1 MCCAAIAPAARASA
15 EARLRWKG
23 WVATRAQL
31 CRPPHCTHHY
41 SRQRPAHNLSPLLD
55 LIISFLPRGT
65 QPPPPHA
72 APGGD
77 RNGVDERET
86 YRAGEDNP
94 EAKDRDDVDPVC
106 VLVLK
111 AAERAATFAVEVLA
125 AQILHTGREWCAL
138 STCLDT
144 VQLSLLAN
152 YQRVRSARS
161 TLQCKNRKNVAKS
174 NKKSAKFIKRTATAQ
189 LDAPTVGCE
198 RLLHQCPSELCL
210 LQEATTKGSD
220 CQLLTRA

>member
-1 MCCAAIAPAARASA
+1 MCCAAIAAAAGASA

-23 WVATRAQL
+23 SVATRAQL
-31 CRPPHCTHHY
+31 CRPPHCTHHH
-41 SRQRPAHNLSPLLD
+41 SRQRPAHNFSPLLD

-111 AAERAATFAVEVLA
+111 AAERATTFAVKVLA
-125 AQILHTGREWCAL
+125 AQILHTGGEWCAL

-144 VQLSLLAN
+144 VRLCLLTN

-161 TLQCKNRKNVAKS
+161 TLQYTVHSAQKAMQKHDKCCKIQCN
-174 NKKSAKFIKRTATAQ
+174 KSANFINCTAGAQ
-189 LDAPTVGCE
+189 LDAPAVGGE
-198 RLLHQCPSELCL
+198 RLLHQCPSELRL
-210 LQEATTKGSD
+210 L
-220 CQLLTRA
+220 